1 MSLDPKYP
9 DEVIEDFSEETYI
22 PDEWD
27 DSHCDPDVFPLM
39 A

>member
-9 DEVIEDFSEETYI
+9 VDEAEEEEGYI

-27 DSHCDPDVFPLM
+27 GVEEDPEVFPLM